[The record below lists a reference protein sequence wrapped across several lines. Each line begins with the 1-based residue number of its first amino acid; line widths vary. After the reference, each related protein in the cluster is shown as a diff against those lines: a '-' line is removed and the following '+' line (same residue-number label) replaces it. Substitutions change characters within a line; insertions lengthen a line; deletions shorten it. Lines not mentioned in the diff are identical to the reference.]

1 MLFIS
6 RLGHLI
12 TDRIWYGF
20 YKRAE
25 ANNYYICAAKGRNR
39 MVVSRNSYDVG
50 VCVCVSFTRD
60 DRLLYT

>member
-6 RLGHLI
+6 GLGHLI

-50 VCVCVSFTRD
+50 VRVCVSFTRD